1 MRSQSFFNYSH
12 TEKKNSD
19 PPLQNKTHSKESRQN
34 ETGSDG
40 GEHKPQH
47 SPLPAVNMTLVVEAV
62 VDVSKM
68 ACLSLLWSAMF
79 YVAAAN

>member
-1 MRSQSFFNYSH
+1 VNATSQTEYGPPIPLDLEFVSNQSCFNPNH
-12 TEKKNSD
+12 A
-19 PPLQNKTHSKESRQN
+19 
-34 ETGSDG
+34 
-40 GEHKPQH
+40 EHKPQH

-68 ACLSLLWSAMF
+68 ACWSLLWSAMF